1 MSRPGRKIPLLK
13 ARRRV
18 PIQGLQRLYLLP
30 TQRLGCQTLSEYPEI
45 NYEVVRALGLA
56 LDARDPLTRHHSDRV
71 ARYSI
76 ALGLRLGLDKEP
88 NRLENLIAA
97 AFLHDV
103 GIIGVPDGVIQKE
116 GGFLAHEMQLMRE
129 HAVIGERMLEGA
141 GMPLQ
146 AKWVRHHHERVDGL
160 GYPDGL
166 VGDAIPL
173 ESRLIA
179 VVESLEAMTAARY
192 DRSRHGSALDELES
206 HRGTQFDGDITD
218 ALLDLI
224 VSQELDEVPYDSQ
237 LTGLIK
243 DSRLHDPEWVLSRSA
258 ARRRR
263 LTNVMDVE
271 VIDVAA
277 DN

>member
-1 MSRPGRKIPLLK
+1 VGD
-13 ARRRV
+13 
-18 PIQGLQRLYLLP
+18 
-30 TQRLGCQTLSEYPEI
+30 YPEV
-45 NYEVVRALGLA
+45 NYDVVRAFGLA

-76 ALGLRLGLDKEP
+76 ALGIRLGLDKEP

-103 GIIGVPDGVIQKE
+103 GILGVPDGVIQKE

-129 HAVIGERMLEGA
+129 HAVIGERLLDAA

-146 AKWVRHHHERVDGL
+146 AKWVRHHHERVDGT

-166 VGDAIPL
+166 EGDAIPI

-179 VVESLEAMTAARY
+179 VVEALEAMTAARY
-192 DRSRHGSALDELES
+192 DRQRHGSALDELES
-206 HRGTQFDGDITD
+206 HKGTQFDPDITD
-218 ALLDLI
+218 ALLDMI
-224 VSQELDEVPYDSQ
+224 VAQELDEVVYDSQ

-243 DSRLHDPEWVLSRSA
+243 DSRLHDPEWVLGRSA

-263 LTNVMDVE
+263 LSSVMDVE
-271 VIDVAA
+271 VIDVVA
-277 DN
+277 DS

>member
-1 MSRPGRKIPLLK
+1 M
-13 ARRRV
+13 
-18 PIQGLQRLYLLP
+18 
-30 TQRLGCQTLSEYPEI
+30 SEYPELK
-45 NYEVVRALGLA
+45 YEVVRALGLA

-76 ALGLRLGLDKEP
+76 ALGLRLGCDKEP

-97 AFLHDV
+97 AFLHDI
-103 GIIGVPDGVIQKE
+103 GILGVPDGVLQKE

-129 HAVIGERMLEGA
+129 HAVIGERLVHGA
-141 GMPLQ
+141 GMPVI
-146 AKWVRHHHERVDGL
+146 AKWIRHHHERVDGG

-166 VGDAIPL
+166 AGDAIPF

-192 DRSRHGSALDELES
+192 DRQRSGSALDELES
-206 HRGTQFDGDITD
+206 HKGTQFDPEITD
-218 ALLDLI
+218 ALLDMI
-224 VSQELDEVPYDSQ
+224 VSQELEDVPYDSA
-237 LTGLIK
+237 LTELIK

-263 LTNVMDVE
+263 LTSVMDVG
-271 VIDVAA
+271 VVDVGSES
-277 DN
+277 

>member
-1 MSRPGRKIPLLK
+1 MSD
-13 ARRRV
+13 
-18 PIQGLQRLYLLP
+18 
-30 TQRLGCQTLSEYPEI
+30 YPEL
-45 NYEVVRALGLA
+45 NYEVVRTFGLA

-76 ALGLRLGLDKEP
+76 AVGIRLGCAKDP

-103 GIIGVPDGVIQKE
+103 GILGVPDGVIQKE

-129 HAVIGERMLEGA
+129 HAVIGERLLDGA
-141 GMPLQ
+141 GMPLL
-146 AKWVRHHHERVDGL
+146 AKWVRHHHERVDGT

-166 VGDAIPL
+166 EGAAIPF
-173 ESRLIA
+173 ESRIIA
-179 VVESLEAMTAARY
+179 VVEALEAMTAARY
-192 DRSRHGSALDELES
+192 DRQRHGSALDELES
-206 HRGTQFDGDITD
+206 HKGTQFDPDITD

-224 VSQELDEVPYDSQ
+224 VSQELDEAGYDST
-237 LTGLIK
+237 LTNVIK

-263 LTNVMDVE
+263 LSTVMDVE
-271 VIDVAA
+271 VVDVPA
-277 DN
+277 DV

>member
-1 MSRPGRKIPLLK
+1 
-13 ARRRV
+13 V
-18 PIQGLQRLYLLP
+18 
-30 TQRLGCQTLSEYPEI
+30 TDYPEL

-71 ARYSI
+71 ARY
-76 ALGLRLGLDKEP
+76 ALAVGIRLGCDNDP
-88 NRLENLIAA
+88 NHLENLIAA
-97 AFLHDV
+97 AFLHDI
-103 GIIGVPDGVIQKE
+103 GILGVPDGVIQKD

-129 HAVIGERMLEGA
+129 HAVIGERILDGS

-146 AKWVRHHHERVDGL
+146 AKWVRHHHERVDGT

-166 VGDAIPL
+166 EGEAIPF
-173 ESRLIA
+173 ESRVIA

-206 HRGTQFDGDITD
+206 HKGTQFDPAITD

-224 VSQELDEVPYDSQ
+224 VSQELEDVAYDST
-237 LTGLIK
+237 LTGIIK
-243 DSRLHDPEWVLSRSA
+243 DSRLHDPEWVLGRSA

-263 LTNVMDVE
+263 LSSVMDVE
-271 VIDVAA
+271 VIDVSA
-277 DN
+277 DT

>member
-1 MSRPGRKIPLLK
+1 VHP
-13 ARRRV
+13 V
-18 PIQGLQRLYLLP
+18 
-30 TQRLGCQTLSEYPEI
+30 SEYPEL
-45 NYEVVRALGLA
+45 NYGVIRALALS

-71 ARYSI
+71 ARYTI
-76 ALGLRLGLDKEP
+76 ALGIRLGCDKEP
-88 NRLENLIAA
+88 GRLENLIAA

-129 HAVIGERMLEGA
+129 HAVIGERLLHGA

-146 AKWVRHHHERVDGL
+146 AKWVRHHHERVDGQ

-166 VGDAIPL
+166 VGEAIPF

-179 VVESLEAMTAARY
+179 VVEALEAMTAARY
-192 DRSRHGSALDELES
+192 DRPRTGSALDELES
-206 HRGTQFDGDITD
+206 HKGTQFDPDITD

-224 VSQELDEVPYDSQ
+224 VSQELDDVAYDSSM
-237 LTGLIK
+237 TELIK
-243 DSRLHDPEWVLSRSA
+243 ESRLHDPEWVLSRSA

-263 LTNVMDVE
+263 LSSVMDVE
-271 VIDVAA
+271 VVDVATEP
-277 DN
+277 

>member
-1 MSRPGRKIPLLK
+1 VSD
-13 ARRRV
+13 
-18 PIQGLQRLYLLP
+18 
-30 TQRLGCQTLSEYPEI
+30 YPEL

-129 HAVIGERMLEGA
+129 HAVIGERMLDGA

-146 AKWVRHHHERVDGL
+146 AKWVRHHHERVDGT

-166 VGDAIPL
+166 EGEAIPF

-179 VVESLEAMTAARY
+179 IVESLEAMTAARY
-192 DRSRHGSALDELES
+192 DRPRRSALDELES
-206 HRGTQFDGDITD
+206 HKGTQFDPDITD

-224 VSQELDEVPYDSQ
+224 VSQELDEVPYGSE
-237 LTGLIK
+237 LTELIK
-243 DSRLHDPEWVLSRSA
+243 DSRLNDPEWVLSRSA

-263 LTNVMDVE
+263 LTSVMDVDI
-271 VIDVAA
+271 VDVGA
-277 DN
+277 DS

>member
-1 MSRPGRKIPLLK
+1 MGAAQAVRGAADTACAAAYPLL
-13 ARRRV
+13 
-18 PIQGLQRLYLLP
+18 
-30 TQRLGCQTLSEYPEI
+30 TNELGCANVTDYPEL
-45 NYEVVRALGLA
+45 NYGVVRALGLA

-76 ALGLRLGLDKEP
+76 ALGIRLGLDDP

-129 HAVIGERMLEGA
+129 HAVIGERILDGTD
-141 GMPLQ
+141 MPLQ
-146 AKWVRHHHERVDGL
+146 AKWVRHHHERVDGT

-166 VGDAIPL
+166 AGDAIPF

-192 DRSRHGSALDELES
+192 DRQRHVSALDELES
-206 HRGTQFDGDITD
+206 HKGTQFDAQITD

-224 VSQELDEVPYDSQ
+224 VSQELDEVPYDSS
-237 LTGLIK
+237 LTAIIK

-263 LTNVMDVE
+263 LTSVMDVE
-271 VIDVAA
+271 VVDVAA
-277 DN
+277 DS

>member
-1 MSRPGRKIPLLK
+1 MSN
-13 ARRRV
+13 
-18 PIQGLQRLYLLP
+18 
-30 TQRLGCQTLSEYPEI
+30 YPDV
-45 NYEVVRALGLA
+45 NYAVIRALGLA

-88 NRLENLIAA
+88 NRFENLIAA
-97 AFLHDV
+97 AFMHDI
-103 GIIGVPDGVIQKE
+103 GILGVPDGVLQKD

-129 HAVIGERMLEGA
+129 HAVIGERILDGA

-146 AKWVRHHHERVDGL
+146 AKWVRHHHERVDGT

-166 VGDAIPL
+166 EGEAIPF

-179 VVESLEAMTAARY
+179 VVEALEAMTAARY
-192 DRSRHGSALDELES
+192 DRQRRGSALDELEG
-206 HRGTQFDGDITD
+206 HKGTQFDPAITD

-224 VSQELDEVPYDSQ
+224 VSQELEEVAYDST
-237 LTGLIK
+237 LTELIK
-243 DSRLHDPEWVLSRSA
+243 DSRIHDPEWVLSRSA

-263 LTNVMDVE
+263 LSSVMDVE
-271 VIDVAA
+271 VVDVGAET
-277 DN
+277 

>member
-1 MSRPGRKIPLLK
+1 MSGIGRKTLLAK
-13 ARRRV
+13 GDRRV
-18 PIQGLQRLYLLP
+18 ADTALAAASPAARTRIRLP
-30 TQRLGCQTLSEYPEI
+30 TVTDYPEL

-76 ALGLRLGLDKEP
+76 ALGLRLGVDKDP

-129 HAVIGERMLEGA
+129 HAVIGERLLDGA

-146 AKWVRHHHERVDGL
+146 AKWVRHHHERVDGQ

-166 VGDAIPL
+166 VGDAIPF
-173 ESRLIA
+173 ESRIIG
-179 VVESLEAMTAARY
+179 VVESLEAITAARY
-192 DRSRHGSALDELES
+192 DRQRHGSALDELDS
-206 HRGTQFDGDITD
+206 HKGTQFDPDITD

-224 VSQELDEVPYDSQ
+224 VSQELDEVIYDSA
-237 LTGLIK
+237 LTEMIK
-243 DSRLHDPEWVLSRSA
+243 GSRLHDPEWVLSRSA
-258 ARRRR
+258 QRKRR
-263 LTNVMDVE
+263 LSSVMDIE
-271 VIDVAA
+271 VVDVAS

>member
-1 MSRPGRKIPLLK
+1 VSD
-13 ARRRV
+13 
-18 PIQGLQRLYLLP
+18 
-30 TQRLGCQTLSEYPEI
+30 YPDV

-71 ARYSI
+71 ARYTI
-76 ALGLRLGLDKEP
+76 ALGIRLGCDEDP

-97 AFLHDV
+97 AFLHDI
-103 GIIGVPDGVIQKE
+103 GILGVPDGVLQKE
-116 GGFLAHEMQLMRE
+116 GGFLAHEMQLMRD
-129 HAVIGERMLEGA
+129 HAVMGERLLDGC
-141 GMPLQ
+141 GMPLL
-146 AKWVRHHHERVDGL
+146 AKWVRHHHERVDGQ

-166 VGDAIPL
+166 AGDAIPF

-192 DRSRHGSALDELES
+192 DRQRRGSALDELES
-206 HRGTQFDGDITD
+206 HKGSQFDPDITD

-224 VSQELDEVPYDSQ
+224 VSQELDEVAYDSK

-263 LTNVMDVE
+263 LTSVMDVE
-271 VIDVAA
+271 VPDVEISEPEVHEPEVT
-277 DN
+277 DVTVDS